1 MLRKVITLA
10 PDEPQSFRDLALALQ
25 GPSQCQ
31 EALDLLRRVV
41 DTPWDPRFADIGLSA
56 LAEHNDLQL
65 RCPDAR
71 PAAWP
76 EPMQQA
82 LPVGLRVVLRWDLND
97 TDIDLHVTDP
107 NTETAYFAHPKTY
120 QGGLMSRDFTAG
132 YGPEEFILREPKPG
146 EYTVAVKYYG
156 SRLARLTR
164 GAVINLTLQTGFGT
178 PEMRQQTV
186 SMRLLEKSGL
196 IPIGGFTVQPNGEL
210 VLKESTQ

>member
-1 MLRKVITLA
+1 
-10 PDEPQSFRDLALALQ
+10 
-25 GPSQCQ
+25 
-31 EALDLLRRVV
+31 
-41 DTPWDPRFADIGLSA
+41 
-56 LAEHNDLQL
+56 
-65 RCPDAR
+65 
-71 PAAWP
+71 
-76 EPMQQA
+76 
-82 LPVGLRVVLRWDLND
+82 
-97 TDIDLHVTDP
+97 
-107 NTETAYFAHPKTY
+107 
-120 QGGLMSRDFTAG
+120 MSRDFTAG